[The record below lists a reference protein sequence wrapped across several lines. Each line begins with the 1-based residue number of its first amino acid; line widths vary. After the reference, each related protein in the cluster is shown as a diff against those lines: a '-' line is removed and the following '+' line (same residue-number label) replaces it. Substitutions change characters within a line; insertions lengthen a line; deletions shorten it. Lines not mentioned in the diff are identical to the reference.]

1 MKVYIIN
8 YMNKKYLRKIIQKT
22 GFDFH
27 KYYPTP
33 NKLNWLK
40 DRKIRIVLDVGA
52 NVGQFVKEIRETL
65 PNAFIYSFEP
75 LAECFSKLNENLKGD
90 KNFKA
95 FNFAL
100 GEKDEE
106 VTMNHSV
113 YSPSSSILE
122 MAKAHK
128 DLFPHTKEA
137 TPEKITIKRFD
148 DIKNLNLEKEIL
160 LKIDTQGYEDRV
172 LRGMP
177 ETLKGV
183 KIIII
188 ETSFVELYEGQ
199 KLFDGMY
206 EMLKDLGFCY
216 KGALQQKINNKT
228 GEVVSEDS
236 IFERK

>member
-1 MKVYIIN
+1 MTT
-8 YMNKKYLRKIIQKT
+8 NKIRKIIQKT
-22 GFDFH
+22 GLDIH
-27 KYYPTP
+27 KYRPEINRLEWIKEQNIKT
-33 NKLNWLK
+33 
-40 DRKIRIVLDVGA
+40 ILDVGA
-52 NVGQFVKEIRETL
+52 NVGQFVKEIREVL
-65 PNAFIYSFEP
+65 PDIFIYSFEP
-75 LAECFSKLNENLKGD
+75 LEECFVILNENMKGD
-90 KNFKA
+90 KKFEA
-95 FNFAL
+95 LNFAL

-106 VTMNHSV
+106 VLMNHST

-122 MAKAHK
+122 MAQAHK

-137 TPEKITIKRFD
+137 KPERITIKRFD

-172 LRGMP
+172 LRGMS
-177 ETLKGV
+177 ETLKNV

-206 EMLKDLGFCY
+206 EMMKNLGFHY